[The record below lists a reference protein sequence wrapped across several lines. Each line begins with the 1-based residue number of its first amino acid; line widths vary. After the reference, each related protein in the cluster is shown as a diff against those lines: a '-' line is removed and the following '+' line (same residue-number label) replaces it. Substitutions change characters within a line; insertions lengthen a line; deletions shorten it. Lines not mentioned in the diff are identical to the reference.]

1 MLLLRLQIEFVSET
15 GLQEAGI
22 DGGGLYKAFMDSF
35 AKAAF
40 DVGLGFFQPTSAELL
55 FPNPASSLLG
65 DHHLHYFN
73 FWVKC

>member
-1 MLLLRLQIEFVSET
+1 VSET

-40 DVGLGFFQPTSAELL
+40 DVTLGFFQSTSAQLL

-65 DHHLHYFN
+65 IHNLQLHLI
-73 FWVKC
+73 KT